1 MGESAIRTS
10 EAAAGADL
18 ADGAGPAPVR
28 CSGPPLPRPPLSRLE
43 AVLAADFIAL
53 GGFSPRA
60 GRLVLRSLL
69 RWRLRQIARDV
80 ARFDLA
86 VERQGPA
93 AAMAAL
99 AAAYS
104 SRIEVAGAGRPPGS
118 EPLLIVANHPGIF
131 DSFALF
137 STAGRA
143 DLIGLARPQPLFGVL
158 PAMTRHLVMLPDE
171 GPGRAAAARA
181 VLRHLQAGRS
191 AFIFPAGRLEPEPA
205 LAPRP
210 DLALGPWLTGAGA
223 LVRIAARRQRGLLVV
238 PAAIQG
244 VISARTWRLFRPLIG
259 LRPSASAQRDLATL
273 LQIIFPRFGATS
285 VTVRYG
291 APRRAAELAEK
302 AGTAAALVDGLRAE
316 LRPLLA
322 AAG

>member
-1 MGESAIRTS
+1 
-10 EAAAGADL
+10 
-18 ADGAGPAPVR
+18 
-28 CSGPPLPRPPLSRLE
+28 
-43 AVLAADFIAL
+43 VLAADFIAL
-53 GGFSPRA
+53 GGFNPRA

-69 RWRLRQIARDV
+69 RWRLRQIARDI
-80 ARFDLA
+80 AWFDLA
-86 VERQGPA
+86 VERQGPGP
-93 AAMAAL
+93 AMAAL
-99 AAAYS
+99 AAAYC
-104 SRIEVAGAGRPPGS
+104 SRIQVAGAGRPPGS
-118 EPLLIVANHPGIF
+118 GPLLIVANHPGIF

-143 DLIGLARPQPLFGVL
+143 DLIGLARPQPLFGML
-158 PAMTRHLVMLPDE
+158 PAMTRHLVMLPDQ
-171 GPGRAAAARA
+171 GAGRAAASRA

-210 DLALGPWLTGAGA
+210 EGALGPWLTGAGA
-223 LVRIAARRQRGLLVV
+223 LVRVAARRQPGLLVV

-273 LQIIFPRFGATS
+273 LQIVFPTLGATS

-291 APRRAAELAEK
+291 PPRRAEALRAE
-302 AGTAAALVDGLRAE
+302 AGTAAGLVDRLQAE

-322 AAG
+322 AGG